1 MKKYSLIVPLLLIIQ
16 FCLLTA
22 CGTTSNDA
30 ATAVEGY
37 HQALVTRNR
46 DQLISFSCS
55 AWESTAID
63 EIASFTALEVTLE
76 NITCD
81 VVEVHNNTSL
91 VTCTGMI
98 HANYGN
104 EVLDIDLAA
113 KAYEVIHEGG
123 EWRLCG
129 YR

>member
-1 MKKYSLIVPLLLIIQ
+1 MKKYSTIGSLLLIIQ
-16 FCLLTA
+16 ICLFTA
-22 CGTTSNDA
+22 CGTTSHDA
-30 ATAVEGY
+30 AAAVEGY

-55 AWESTAID
+55 AWESTAIA
-63 EIASFTALEVTLE
+63 EIDSFTALEVTLE
-76 NITCD
+76 NIACD
-81 VVEVHNNTSL
+81 VMEEHNNTSL
-91 VTCTGMI
+91 VVCTGMI

-104 EVLDIDLAA
+104 EVLEIDLAA
-113 KAYEVIHEGG
+113 KDYEVVHEGG

>member
-1 MKKYSLIVPLLLIIQ
+1 MKKYSLIGTLLLIIQ
-16 FCLLTA
+16 LCLFTA
-22 CGTTSNDA
+22 CGPTRHGA
-30 ATAVEGY
+30 AAAVEGY
-37 HQALVTRNR
+37 HQALVSRNR

-63 EIASFTALEVTLE
+63 EMASFTALEVTLE
-76 NITCD
+76 NFACD
-81 VVEVHNNTSL
+81 VMEEHNNTSR
-91 VTCTGMI
+91 VACTGMI

-104 EVLDIDLAA
+104 EVLDIDLAE
-113 KAYEVIHEGG
+113 KDYEVVHEGG